1 MATWPNAAS
10 PASSRSLTPSS
21 ASLTREAWK
30 RHTYNKS
37 RSRYLSVGAP
47 RIAVL
52 VPAHGDPEVGV
63 NLLLRV
69 APEGAANIWV
79 TSVPVSISEH
89 LGLDAVPLK
98 RTRACLPLYAVNG
111 ASAQPYTEGG

>member
-1 MATWPNAAS
+1 MATGPNAAS
-10 PASSRSLTPSS
+10 PVSSRSLTPSS
-21 ASLTREAWK
+21 ASLAPEAWK
-30 RHTYNKS
+30 RHTFNKS
-37 RSRYLSVGAP
+37 RSRYLSVGAS

-52 VPAHGDPEVGV
+52 AAAHGDPEAGV
-63 NLLLRV
+63 NPLLRV

-79 TSVPVSISEH
+79 TRVPVSLSGR

-111 ASAQPYTEGG
+111 ASAQPCTEG